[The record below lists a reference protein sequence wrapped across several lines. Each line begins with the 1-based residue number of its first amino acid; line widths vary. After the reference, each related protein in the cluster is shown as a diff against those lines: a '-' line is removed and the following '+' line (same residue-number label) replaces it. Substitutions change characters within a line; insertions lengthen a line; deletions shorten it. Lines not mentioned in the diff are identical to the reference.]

1 MSVCACVSALS
12 VHENCGLIPE
22 VLVSCVRCRKFKAFC
37 HYSSTGH
44 QRLQRETFHSVSDSN
59 VLHTWHFNQKS
70 RQSKLSTKS
79 GVIIRHQCLLSP
91 LTMCKDVHII
101 KINSIQIA
109 AGATSAAPNA
119 KLISQVRASC
129 QHTHTSYQEIKY
141 TNYIIRPHKPL
152 KKIVSTLR
160 S

>member
-91 LTMCKDVHII
+91 LTKKGCTHYKNQFNSNSSWSYIGGAKCKADKPSESKLPAYTHIL
-101 KINSIQIA
+101 SRDQIH
-109 AGATSAAPNA
+109 
-119 KLISQVRASC
+119 KL
-129 QHTHTSYQEIKY
+129 H
-141 TNYIIRPHKPL
+141 HK
-152 KKIVSTLR
+152 TT
-160 S
+160 